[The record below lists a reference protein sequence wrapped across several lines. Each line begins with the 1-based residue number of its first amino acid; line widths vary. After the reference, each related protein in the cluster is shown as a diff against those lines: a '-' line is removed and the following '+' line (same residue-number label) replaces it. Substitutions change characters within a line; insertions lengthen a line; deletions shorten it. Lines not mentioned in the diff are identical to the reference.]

1 MTLRSFEIEDAGAV
15 IALID
20 GIYHEY
26 GDRVHLEQ
34 AEADLNDI
42 PAHFRPGHFMV
53 LDEGGIFGTVAISPS
68 GAGDEKTCYL
78 KRLYLHAEY
87 RGQGRADTMVDWAI
101 DTARGLG
108 ALRLQLW
115 SDVRFERAHAF
126 YTKRGFHRDGRVRTM
141 NDAWAPYREY
151 FYTMELE
158 ATPPD

>member
-1 MTLRSFEIEDAGAV
+1 MTLRPFEIEDTDSV

-34 AEADLNDI
+34 AEADLKDI
-42 PAHFRPGHFMV
+42 PAHFSPGHFMV
-53 LDEGGIFGTVAISPS
+53 LDEGGVFGTVAIAP
-68 GAGDEKTCYL
+68 AANDEKTCYL
-78 KRLYLHAEY
+78 KRLYLHPEC
-87 RGQGRADTMVDWAI
+87 RGQGWADTMVDWAI

-108 ALRLQLW
+108 AHRLQLW

-126 YTKRGFHRDGRVRTM
+126 YTKRGFQHDGRVRVM

-151 FYTMELE
+151 FYTMELGVAAPE
-158 ATPPD
+158 